1 MLQSNSLK
9 LIKPSQYLIANLD
22 ILGIQNKML
31 CSDPQKRS
39 MYLSLLHDFIEEAK
53 EGSEATMAVKAPLD
67 IICFSD
73 NIVVAY
79 NTSNAKST
87 EDRINK
93 CHYLILYVLCLQTL
107 ALARGF
113 FLRGS
118 IKFGELYIDNEI
130 NFTCG
135 QGLVETYIEESK
147 EAIYPR
153 VITKDKE
160 LLKIIDN
167 IKLQNGYVLKDIF
180 MKDADEKS
188 FLDFLQMF
196 DIANDLEVHLEL
208 TKYNYENHLQQERNM
223 DVKIQQ
229 KHDWFINYFN
239 NFCDRNNLSEYKI
252 ELADSLNQFTNK
264 EVICNG

>member
-1 MLQSNSLK
+1 MADSIQT
-9 LIKPSQYLIANLD
+9 IFPSQYLIANLD
-22 ILGIQNKML
+22 VLGIQNKML
-31 CSDPQKRS
+31 CSDPKKRS
-39 MYLSLLHDFIEEAK
+39 MYLSLLHDFIEDAK
-53 EGSEATMAVKAPLD
+53 KGSEATMAVKAPLD

-79 NTSNAKST
+79 NTSNAEST

-93 CHYLILYVLCLQTL
+93 CHYLILYVLCLQVQ

-118 IKFGELYIDNEI
+118 IKFGELYIDKEI

-167 IKLQNGYVLKDIF
+167 IELQNGYVLKDIF
-180 MKDADEKS
+180 MKDSDEKS

-196 DIANDLEVHLEL
+196 DIADNLEELLES
-208 TKYNYENHLQQERNM
+208 TKYNYENHLQQERNIHA
-223 DVKIQQ
+223 KIQQ

-239 NFCDRNNLSEYKI
+239 NFCDRNSLCEYKI
-252 ELADSLNQFTNK
+252 EVMNDHS
-264 EVICNG
+264 

>member
-135 QGLVETYIEESK
+135 KGLVETHQEES
-147 EAIYPR
+147 ELSIYPR
-153 VITKDKE
+153 VITTDKN
-160 LLKIIDN
+160 LLEIIGD
-167 IKLQNGYVLKDIF
+167 ISLSNGHILKDVFI
-180 MKDADEKS
+180 KDADGIF

-196 DIANDLEVHLEL
+196 CISSDIKEQMKIAKGCYN
-208 TKYNYENHLQQERNM
+208 KYFAKDRYVNA
-223 DVKIQQ
+223 KIQQ
-229 KHDWFINYFN
+229 KHDWYINYFN

-252 ELADSLNQFTNK
+252 ELVEQQQQ
-264 EVICNG
+264 